1 MKRTGPAPY
10 WNAYVGGAVLGT
22 VLFASFVLTGHG
34 LGASGGIARVV
45 VAAEKAV
52 VPDHVDRTALLAEMA
67 GGSKN
72 PLDAWVVL
80 GILGVA
86 LGGAAS
92 GWLAGR
98 WRVETF
104 KGPRVSKHARWLL
117 ALAGGTIM
125 GFAARLAR
133 GCTSGQALTGGATL
147 AVGSWVFMFAVF
159 GGGYLLAWPLRRLW
173 K

>member
-1 MKRTGPAPY
+1 MKRTGPARY
-10 WNAYVGGAVLGT
+10 WNPYVGGAVLGT

-45 VAAEKAV
+45 VAGEKALA
-52 VPDHVDRTALLAEMA
+52 PDHVDRTALLAEMA
-67 GGSKN
+67 GGTKN

-86 LGGAAS
+86 LGGALS

-98 WRVETF
+98 WRLETF
-104 KGPRVSKHARWLL
+104 KGPRIGTRTRLAL
-117 ALAGGTIM
+117 ALAGGLVM

-147 AVGSWVFMFAVF
+147 ATGAWVFMFAVF
-159 GGGYLLAWPLRRLW
+159 GGGYLVAYPLRRLW

>member
-1 MKRTGPAPY
+1 MKPRGPAPF
-10 WNAYVGGAVLGT
+10 WNAYVGGALLGT

-45 VAAEKAV
+45 VAGEKAL
-52 VPDHVDRTALLAEMA
+52 VPGHVDRTALLAEMA
-67 GGSKN
+67 AGTKN

-98 WRVETF
+98 WRLETF
-104 KGPRVSKHARWLL
+104 RGPRVSTRTRWLL
-117 ALAGGTIM
+117 ALLGGTVM

-159 GGGYLLAWPLRRLW
+159 GGGYLVAYPLRRLW